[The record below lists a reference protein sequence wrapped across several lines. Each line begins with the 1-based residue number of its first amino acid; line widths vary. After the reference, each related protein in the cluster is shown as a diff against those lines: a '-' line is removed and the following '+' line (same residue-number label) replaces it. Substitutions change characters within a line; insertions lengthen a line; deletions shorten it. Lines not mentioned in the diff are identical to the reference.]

1 METDETI
8 LLEKARKALNKF
20 GHKLVIANELN
31 TRKNKVT
38 LVSANDHQLITVSND
53 DNIIVEKVIETIDS
67 IEIFRRH
74 AVIECLDNK

>member
-1 METDETI
+1 LETDETI

-20 GHKLVIANELN
+20 GHKLVIANQLN
-31 TRKNKVT
+31 TRNNKVT

>member
-38 LVSANDHQLITVSND
+38 LVSANDHQLITVSNE
-53 DNIIVEKVIETIDS
+53 DNIEIEKIIVEKVIQRHDFYIKNS
-67 IEIFRRH
+67 I
-74 AVIECLDNK
+74 N